1 MSRPLFFRL
10 VRFSRCDRS
19 SRRGA
24 RGLLRGGAAALWV
37 VASVVAVSGAAR
49 ADEFSPVPA
58 GDPIYRQ
65 LRALAPGENAGAAD
79 ASLTRY
85 EAALQAARVIT
96 RVTNDPRADL
106 SRAGW
111 RALRDLTVS
120 LQIELRQLGIDIA
133 GARALAERNAQTPAS
148 SDAAVKSV
156 DFGSTPLAK
165 TPFANLREAA
175 TPRGPNRRGAGLG
188 LNSDDLSAT
197 NLLQAGVQSQAFR
210 ASIMPRLRVGAALQA
225 LQRAQDD
232 PFNTSTDQTLL
243 APNNARLLRSDVALD
258 YDVNS
263 WLSVRAQSS
272 RRSLLTPDA
281 LFASGDFY
289 SGATE
294 ARSTGGGV
302 AVALGL
308 LKFRTDIES
317 LSTDTGARGTSIG
330 GGVGLSAWQNRLS
343 LSAHL
348 ARLQP
353 EDRAVL
359 QQTRTELN
367 IGLAVTN
374 HLDLS
379 LRYQGLFTPRND
391 GSERVM
397 GGLNLSF

>member
-1 MSRPLFFRL
+1 MP
-10 VRFSRCDRS
+10 V
-19 SRRGA
+19 G
-24 RGLLRGGAAALWV
+24 V
-37 VASVVAVSGAAR
+37 VALCAVMLASWAVSGAAR

-65 LRALAPGENAGAAD
+65 LRALAPGGGTSD

-85 EAALQAARVIT
+85 EAALQAARVVT

-111 RALRDLTVS
+111 RALRDLTGS
-120 LQIELRQLGIDIA
+120 LQTELRQLGIDIA
-133 GARALAERNAQTPAS
+133 ATRALADRNLQLPAKT
-148 SDAAVKSV
+148 DAAAKSV
-156 DFGSTPLAK
+156 DLGSTPL
-165 TPFANLREAA
+165 ANLREAA
-175 TPRGPNRRGAGLG
+175 TPRGAGGRGANGRSANGREAGLG
-188 LNSDDLSAT
+188 FGADDLGGA
-197 NLLQAGVQSQAFR
+197 NLLQANVQAQAFR

-232 PFNTSTDQTLL
+232 PFNGGDEQMLL
-243 APNNARLLRSDVALD
+243 APAGGRLLRSDVALD

-263 WLSVRAQSS
+263 WLSVRAQTS

-281 LFASGDFY
+281 LFNSDGFY
-289 SGATE
+289 SGATQ
-294 ARSTGGGV
+294 ANSAGGGV

-308 LKFRTDIES
+308 LQFRTDIES